1 MMDEDKISLN
11 EDDALLLNALVDG
24 ELDAAAT
31 MALERRLAA
40 EPQLAA
46 EHDRLKALQAAVQG
60 LERPAVSDDFRAR
73 IAGLA
78 SPKLRP
84 IAAAAPAPRQGWPGR
99 EWRNIAASII
109 LTAMIASGGTYALVG
124 GQPLPGATL
133 EASIADGH
141 MRSLLAASPVDVVSS
156 DQHTVKPWL
165 DAKLG
170 VSPPAV
176 DLAAQGFTLVGGRVD
191 VIDGRVAPSLVYR
204 HNEHLISLVS
214 LPSQAGG
221 PAAADAVALDA
232 GGYHMVRWQGAGFSY
247 WAVSDVEPAKL
258 AEFVKLYRSQTAG

>member
-1 MMDEDKISLN
+1 MDKDAISLK
-11 EDDALLLNALVDG
+11 EDDLLLLNALVDG

-31 MALERRLAA
+31 IALERRLAT
-40 EPQLAA
+40 EPKLAA
-46 EHDRLKALQAAVQG
+46 EHDRLKALKAAVQA
-60 LERPAVSDDFRAR
+60 LDRPAVGDDFRAR

-78 SPKLRP
+78 IPKPRP
-84 IAAAAPAPRQGWPGR
+84 IVDTAPVPRGRWPSR

-109 LTAMIASGGTYALVG
+109 LTAMIASSGTYALIG
-124 GQPLPGATL
+124 GHSPPGASL

-141 MRSLLAASPVDVVSS
+141 MRSLLATSPVDVVSS

-176 DLAAQGFTLVGGRVD
+176 DLATQGFTLVGGRVD

-214 LPSQAGG
+214 LPSQAGD
-221 PAAADAVALDA
+221 PAAADAVALNV

-258 AEFVKLYRSQTAG
+258 AEFVKLYRSQTAS